1 MRRHSGLCR
10 AHRAAAAAFL
20 VCLVTASASAQPAE
34 DPVLAT
40 SRIIITGGG
49 ITIRPPTH
57 VVPRNIATAVE
68 TVLAI
73 PGETS
78 GGTSGSAAELAAAF
92 PPDAIMVAELI
103 GPSLGAPVTLTTR
116 PGDAFRI
123 QPLAIAGL
131 HFLRN
136 IRLVS
141 GGATLLSAQPDAV
154 TIEVIDRILVSQ
166 VDIASPV
173 GRRDP

>member
-1 MRRHSGLCR
+1 
-10 AHRAAAAAFL
+10 
-20 VCLVTASASAQPAE
+20 
-34 DPVLAT
+34 
-40 SRIIITGGG
+40 
-49 ITIRPPTH
+49 
-57 VVPRNIATAVE
+57 
-68 TVLAI
+68 
-73 PGETS
+73 
-78 GGTSGSAAELAAAF
+78 
-92 PPDAIMVAELI
+92 MVAELI

-116 PGDAFRI
+116 PGEAFRI

-166 VDIASPV
+166 VTSRALSADEIRDRGIVIDQTTIRRSTSP
-173 GRRDP
+173 RRSDSRAGKSRSTFR